1 LSKVR
6 TQRVADQIRQTLAEI
21 VMRELRDPDIGFVTV
36 TGVEV
41 SSDLRYAKA
50 FVSMMGEPAAKAASL
65 AALRKAAPFARKVL
79 GDRIRLRHVPEIR
92 FLEDLTESRAGR
104 IDELIHEIQ
113 EDRPRSA
120 DEPDGD
126 DRP

>member
-1 LSKVR
+1 
-6 TQRVADQIRQTLAEI
+6 
-21 VMRELRDPDIGFVTV
+21 
-36 TGVEV
+36 
-41 SSDLRYAKA
+41 
-50 FVSMMGEPAAKAASL
+50 MMGEPSAKAASL

-79 GDRIRLRHVPEIR
+79 GERIRLRHVPEIR
-92 FLEDLTESRAGR
+92 FLEDLTETRAGR

-113 EDRPRSA
+113 EDRPQST